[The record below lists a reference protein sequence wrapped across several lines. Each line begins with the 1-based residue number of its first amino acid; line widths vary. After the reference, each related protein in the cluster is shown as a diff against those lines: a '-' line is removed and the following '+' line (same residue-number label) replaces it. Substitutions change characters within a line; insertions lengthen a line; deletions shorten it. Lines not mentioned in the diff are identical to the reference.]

1 MDGGK
6 NTTASAAASDEPNPV
21 RAFKTFC
28 GLLYHRAAAAAA
40 AAAAVNLDPIEIR
53 ITSQYCSGL

>member
-28 GLLYHRAAAAAA
+28 GLLYHRAAAEA